1 MLDVV
6 VDSAESTGRRRRAVV
21 AEQKLG
27 RARVTIGD
35 IANRAGVSKGAV
47 SYALNGRPGVSAA
60 TRERILEI
68 AAELGWYPNSAAR
81 ALSVSRANACGF
93 VLARPAK
100 TLALEP
106 FFMEFIAGVES
117 ELSRR
122 SVALTLQLAADVQA
136 ECEVYRRWWS
146 ERRVDGILLVD
157 LRVDDPRV
165 AEINR
170 LGLPAVVVGRSLDPE
185 SALPEVW
192 HEEHA
197 LIIEVV
203 RYLTALGHTRIARV
217 AGNADFVHVE
227 RRSRTFA
234 AITADLGVEAETVTT
249 NFSSEAGARATRQ
262 LLTGANPPTAIVYD
276 SDLLAVSGMGVATQ
290 MGFDVPHDVSIVAWD
305 DSLLSQIMH
314 PPLTTITRD
323 ITEYGAAAITRL
335 LEAIDGRDTGNVE
348 TPAGQLVVRGST
360 GPAPKSRPSRRRT

>member
-1 MLDVV
+1 LLEVV
-6 VDSAESTGRRRRAVV
+6 VDSPETAGRRRSAVV
-21 AEQKLG
+21 AQEKSG

-35 IANRAGVSKGAV
+35 IASRAGVSKGAV

-60 TRERILEI
+60 TRQRILAI
-68 AAELGWYPNSAAR
+68 ASELGWYPNSAAR

-165 AEINR
+165 AEIIR
-170 LGLPAVVVGRSLDPE
+170 LGLPAVVVGRALDGE
-185 SALPEVW
+185 AALPEVW

-197 LIIEVV
+197 LIVEVI
-203 RYLTALGHTRIARV
+203 RYLSALGHSRIARV
-217 AGNADFVHVE
+217 AGNAEFVHVE
-227 RRSRTFA
+227 RRTRTFA
-234 AITADLGVEAETVTT
+234 TITSDLGVEASTVTT
-249 NFSSEAGARATRQ
+249 NFSSESGARATRQ

-276 SDLLAVSGMGVATQ
+276 SDLLAVSGMGAATQ
-290 MGFDVPHDVSIVAWD
+290 MGFEVPRDLSIIAWD

-314 PPLTTITRD
+314 PPLTTVTRD
-323 ITEYGAAAITRL
+323 VTDYGAAAIRRL
-335 LEAIDGRDTGNVE
+335 LEAIEGRDDGNVE
-348 TPAGQLVVRGST
+348 TPAGQLLVRGST
-360 GPAPKSRPSRRRT
+360 GPAPSVSPGRHR

>member
-1 MLDVV
+1 VV
-6 VDSAESTGRRRRAVV
+6 SEP
-21 AEQKLG
+21 KLG
-27 RARVTIGD
+27 RTRVTIGD
-35 IANRAGVSKGAV
+35 IAHRAGVSKGAV

-60 TRERILEI
+60 TRQRILEI
-68 AAELGWYPNSAAR
+68 ASELGWYPNSAAR

-122 SVALTLQLAADVQA
+122 SVALTLQLAADVAA

-146 ERRVDGILLVD
+146 ERRVDGVLLVD

-165 AEINR
+165 DEIVR
-170 LGLPAVVVGRSLDPE
+170 LGLPAVVVGRALDPE
-185 SALPEVW
+185 ALLPEVW

-197 LIIEVV
+197 LIVEVV
-203 RYLTALGHTRIARV
+203 RYLAALGHKRIARV
-217 AGNADFVHVE
+217 AGNAEFVHVE
-227 RRSRTFA
+227 RRTRTFA
-234 AITADLGVEAETVTT
+234 SITADLGVEASTVTT
-249 NFSSEAGARATRQ
+249 NFSSEAGARSTRQ
-262 LLTGANPPTAIVYD
+262 LLTGADPPTAIVYD
-276 SDLLAVSGMGVATQ
+276 SDLLAVSGMGAATQ
-290 MGFDVPHDVSIVAWD
+290 MGYDVPGDVSIVAWD

-314 PPLTTITRD
+314 PPLTTVTRD
-323 ITEYGAAAITRL
+323 ITEYGAAAIRRL
-335 LEAIDGRDTGNVE
+335 LEAIEGGDEGNVE

-360 GPAPKSRPSRRRT
+360 GPAPKRTTQARRRT

>member
-1 MLDVV
+1 
-6 VDSAESTGRRRRAVV
+6 
-21 AEQKLG
+21 
-27 RARVTIGD
+27 
-35 IANRAGVSKGAV
+35 
-47 SYALNGRPGVSAA
+47 
-60 TRERILEI
+60 
-68 AAELGWYPNSAAR
+68 
-81 ALSVSRANACGF
+81 
-93 VLARPAK
+93 
-100 TLALEP
+100 
-106 FFMEFIAGVES
+106 
-117 ELSRR
+117 
-122 SVALTLQLAADVQA
+122 
-136 ECEVYRRWWS
+136 VYRRWWS